1 MDVTKKTLEAK
12 LEAMIA
18 TLRYFTQVG
27 NWSRVEA
34 IEPQID
40 EIRSKLERME
50 I

>member
-1 MDVTKKTLEAK
+1 MDVTKKKLEEK

-34 IEPQID
+34 LEPQVD
-40 EIRSKLERME
+40 EIKSELERMV